1 MPTVDEAV
9 ENITWAAGDS
19 FLSNYLDEVLDEVFE
34 RAEEDC
40 VEPDEVLDEVV
51 AEWLDRSYIYDEVY
65 DYLYEHID
73 NECMYTSDCMEI
85 IADYGFSDSLAAAV
99 DMGAWPVGTQAIE
112 HGRRT
117 CGGCDLSNVTES
129 AVASAVLHQNLPST
143 DDLQEEIVSQI
154 QECSSYLERVAEYE
168 NSNRESVD
176 EEDGEEDECDE
187 RNDDGGKCDGNERE
201 GDA

>member
-99 DMGAWPVGTQAIE
+99 DLGAWPGGTQAIE

-117 CGGCDLSNVTES
+117 CGGCDLSDVTES
-129 AVASAVLHQNLPST
+129 AVASAVLTLNMP
-143 DDLQEEIVSQI
+143 DDDTMQDEIIRQI

-168 NSNRESVD
+168 NGNRDSAD
-176 EEDGEEDECDE
+176 EEECEEDEMGDNAE
-187 RNDDGGKCDGNERE
+187 D

>member
-19 FLSNYLDEVLDEVFE
+19 FLSNYLDEVLTEVFE

-85 IADYGFSDSLAAAV
+85 ISDYGFSDSLSAAQDV
-99 DMGAWPVGTQAIE
+99 
-112 HGRRT
+112 
-117 CGGCDLSNVTES
+117 GCDFSDVDET
-129 AVASAVLHQNLPST
+129 AVASAVLHMNLPST
-143 DDLQEEIVSQI
+143 DDLQEEIVRQI
-154 QECSSYLERVAEYE
+154 SESTDYREQLFEYE
-168 NSNRESVD
+168 KAEVGDD
-176 EEDGEEDECDE
+176 EKYSA
-187 RNDDGGKCDGNERE
+187 DGGED
-201 GDA
+201 

>member
-19 FLSNYLDEVLDEVFE
+19 FLSEYLDEVLDEVFE
-34 RAEEDC
+34 RVEEDG
-40 VEPDEVLDEVV
+40 EDPEDVLDEVIQ
-51 AEWLDRSYIYDEVY
+51 EWLDRTYIYDKVY

-73 NECMYTSDCMEI
+73 DECMRTSDCMEI
-85 IADYGFSDSLAAAV
+85 ITDYGFSDSLAAAV
-99 DMGAWPVGTQAIE
+99 DMG
-112 HGRRT
+112 
-117 CGGCDLSNVTES
+117 CDLSDADETV
-129 AVASAVLHQNLPST
+129 VACAVLHMNLPST
-143 DDLQEEIVSQI
+143 DDLQEEIVRQI

-176 EEDGEEDECDE
+176 EEDAEDEE
-187 RNDDGGKCDGNERE
+187 G

>member
-51 AEWLDRSYIYDEVY
+51 AEWLDRTYIYDEVY

-85 IADYGFSDSLAAAV
+85 IADYGFSESLSAAQ
-99 DMGAWPVGTQAIE
+99 DMGAWPRGTQAIG

-129 AVASAVLHQNLPST
+129 AVASAVLHQNLPSVEE
-143 DDLQEEIVSQI
+143 LQEEIVGQI

-187 RNDDGGKCDGNERE
+187 RDDDGGKCDGNERE

>member
-19 FLSNYLDEVLDEVFE
+19 FLSNYLDEVLNEVFE

-99 DMGAWPVGTQAIE
+99 DL
-112 HGRRT
+112 
-117 CGGCDLSNVTES
+117 GCDLSDVTES
-129 AVASAVLHQNLPST
+129 AVASAVLTLNMP
-143 DDLQEEIVSQI
+143 DDDTMQDEIIRQI

-168 NSNRESVD
+168 NGNRDSAD
-176 EEDGEEDECDE
+176 EEDDEEDEMGDNAE
-187 RNDDGGKCDGNERE
+187 D

>member
-73 NECMYTSDCMEI
+73 NECMYTDDCMEI

-99 DMGAWPVGTQAIE
+99 DV
-112 HGRRT
+112 
-117 CGGCDLSNVTES
+117 GCDLSDVTES
-129 AVASAVLHQNLPST
+129 AVASAVLTLNMPDDDTMQDEIRNAVPIWNGLQNMKTGTGILRT
-143 DDLQEEIVSQI
+143 K
-154 QECSSYLERVAEYE
+154 R
-168 NSNRESVD
+168 SVRRMRWGIMQRMVMP
-176 EEDGEEDECDE
+176 DGEETCSPHSS
-187 RNDDGGKCDGNERE
+187 
-201 GDA
+201 

>member
-19 FLSNYLDEVLDEVFE
+19 FLSDYLNEVLNEVFE
-34 RAEEDC
+34 RVEEDNE
-40 VEPDEVLDEVV
+40 EPGDVLEEVIY
-51 AEWLDRSYIYDEVY
+51 EWLDRTYIYDKVY

-73 NECMYTSDCMEI
+73 DECMRTSDCMEI
-85 IADYGFSDSLAAAV
+85 ITDYGFSDSLAAAV
-99 DMGAWPVGTQAIE
+99 DMG
-112 HGRRT
+112 
-117 CGGCDLSNVTES
+117 CDLSDADETV
-129 AVASAVLHQNLPST
+129 VACAVLHMNLPST
-143 DDLQEEIVSQI
+143 DDLQEEIVRQI

-176 EEDGEEDECDE
+176 EEDAEDEE
-187 RNDDGGKCDGNERE
+187 G

>member
-1 MPTVDEAV
+1 MSTVDEAV

-19 FLSNYLDEVLDEVFE
+19 FLSNYLDEVFE

-85 IADYGFSDSLAAAV
+85 ISDYGFSESLSAAQ
-99 DMGAWPVGTQAIE
+99 DMGAWPGGTQAIE
-112 HGRRT
+112 HSRRT
-117 CGGCDLSNVTES
+117 CGGCDLSDVTES
-129 AVASAVLHQNLPST
+129 AVASAVLHQNLPSVEE
-143 DDLQEEIVSQI
+143 LQEEIVSQI

-176 EEDGEEDECDE
+176 EEDAEDEE
-187 RNDDGGKCDGNERE
+187 V

>member
-19 FLSNYLDEVLDEVFE
+19 FLSDYLNEVLNEVFE
-34 RAEEDC
+34 RVEEDG
-40 VEPDEVLDEVV
+40 EDPEDVLDDVV
-51 AEWLDRSYIYDEVY
+51 TEWLDRSYIYDKVY

-73 NECMYTSDCMEI
+73 NECMYTDDCMEI
-85 IADYGFSDSLAAAV
+85 ISDYGFSESLAAV
-99 DMGAWPVGTQAIE
+99 QEM
-112 HGRRT
+112 
-117 CGGCDLSNVTES
+117 GCDLSDVTES
-129 AVASAVLHQNLPST
+129 AVASAVLHQNLPSVEE
-143 DDLQEEIVSQI
+143 LQEEIVRQI

-176 EEDGEEDECDE
+176 EEDAEDEE
-187 RNDDGGKCDGNERE
+187 G

>member
-99 DMGAWPVGTQAIE
+99 DMGAWPGGTQAIE

-117 CGGCDLSNVTES
+117 CGGCDFSDVDET

-143 DDLQEEIVSQI
+143 DDLQEEIVRQI

-187 RNDDGGKCDGNERE
+187 RDDDGGKCDGNERE

>member
-99 DMGAWPVGTQAIE
+99 DMG
-112 HGRRT
+112 
-117 CGGCDLSNVTES
+117 CDLSDADETV
-129 AVASAVLHQNLPST
+129 VACAVLHMNLPST
-143 DDLQEEIVSQI
+143 DDLQEEIVRQI
-154 QECSSYLERVAEYE
+154 SESPDYREQLSEYE
-168 NSNRESVD
+168 DRTGVIS
-176 EEDGEEDECDE
+176 
-187 RNDDGGKCDGNERE
+187 
-201 GDA
+201 